1 MRISKIKVALTST
14 LCLFGVICS
23 AISCFAATKFEE
35 AIKLYNN
42 KQYRES
48 AALLEEHLKAYPQ
61 DANASYWAA
70 ICYQQLGNM
79 GSSRKYYR
87 AVYSLSPGSTIG
99 GYARDILKKI
109 DPSFVASAQAS
120 GATGGTASSA
130 SQPAGSD
137 ENAIDPKLPKEC
149 DVRCQKEHGDIWVE
163 PTINGR
169 TLRMVLDTGAPGVT
183 VGREQLEEI
192 GLQAPT
198 GKPTGQTG
206 GSSNSTQ
213 IDYWTMKAKVKLGAI
228 EKEMTIKV
236 LEKNGASPLLGQS
249 FFKDFEYTI
258 DQGAGNIHFRQRG
271 LNSGGNVRNSIAIPF
286 EFRKKAGSR
295 IVVQLE
301 INGKVHPVMF
311 DTGNSAYA
319 LSFESKKQAEAFGA
333 HIPEDAETSS
343 TRGVSGSGSVKV
355 FTVAHLRLGSIDK
368 YNVVCDANESVDGD
382 EEGLPLLG
390 EPFWKDYQYT
400 VDMKNKILHFVRR

>member
-109 DPSFVASAQAS
+109 DPSFVASAQVS
-120 GATGGTASSA
+120 GAAGGTASSA
-130 SQPAGSD
+130 SQPAAAD
-137 ENAIDPKLPKEC
+137 DNAIDPKLPKEC
-149 DVRCQKEHGDIWVE
+149 DVRCQKEHGSIYVE

-169 TLRMVLDTGAPGVT
+169 TMRMVMDTGAPGIC
-183 VGREQLEEI
+183 VGKQQLEEI
-192 GLQAPT
+192 GLQPPK
-198 GKPTGQTG
+198 GKPAGASG
-206 GSSNSTQ
+206 GSSNSEL
-213 IDYWTMKAKVKLGAI
+213 IDYWLMPAKVKLGAI
-228 EKEMTIKV
+228 EKDTVIKV
-236 LEKNGASPLLGQS
+236 LDVNHSEPLLGQT
-249 FFKDFEYTI
+249 FFKEFEYTI
-258 DQGAGNIHFRQRG
+258 DQGAGTIRFRQKG
-271 LNSGGNVRNSIAIPF
+271 LSNGGPVRNAISVPF
-286 EFRKKAGSR
+286 EFRQKAGNR
-295 IVVQLE
+295 IVVTVE
-301 INGKVHPVMF
+301 INGHPHQVMF
-311 DTGNSAYA
+311 DTGNSAA
-319 LSFESKKQAEAFGA
+319 AISFHSIKQAEDYHARV
-333 HIPEDAETSS
+333 PEDAEDGRSV
-343 TRGVSGSGSVKV
+343 GVSGVGLVKYY
-355 FTVAHLRLGSIDK
+355 TIPHLRLGAIDM
-368 YNVVCDANESVDGD
+368 YNVQAKANMSGHDD
-382 EEGLPLLG
+382 TLPLLG

-400 VDMKNKILHFVRR
+400 VDMKNKVLNFVRR